1 MSKTV
6 NIEIFTAPNCNRC
19 GRAVSLVQSLAQEP
33 GNDWI
38 AWRRVDVV
46 AELDYA
52 VAMGVRATPAIAIDG
67 KLMFTARPT
76 HDKLYLTLQQHLSES

>member
-6 NIEIFTAPNCNRC
+6 NIEIFTAFNCNKC
-19 GRAVSLVQSLAQEP
+19 GRAVTLVQSLAQEP

-38 AWRRVDVV
+38 QWRQVDVV

-52 VAMGVRATPAIAIDG
+52 VSMGVRATPAIAIAG
-67 KLMFTARPT
+67 KLVFTALPAR
-76 HDKLYLTLQQHLSES
+76 DRLLQTLQNAHKS